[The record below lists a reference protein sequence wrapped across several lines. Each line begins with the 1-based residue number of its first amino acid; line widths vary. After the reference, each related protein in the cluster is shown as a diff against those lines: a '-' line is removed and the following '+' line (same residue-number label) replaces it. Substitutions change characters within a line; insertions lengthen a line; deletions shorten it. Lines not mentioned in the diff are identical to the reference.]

1 MGECFPIVPVQMGV
15 AFPSLSL
22 SVALSLKPTHI
33 ELKYFRDAVQS
44 IESPHRDKRGASKVA
59 NEVLKKGGEVASD
72 VSGEMRGFD
81 FEGMRFGV
89 KAWRASASDAREHGS
104 PAVPIVLVHGFA
116 QQASTWDDTAR
127 LLANAGAECFGFEL
141 AGHGAG
147 ACSAGGDPAE
157 RPDFFDLCFQARALL
172 AFCRVVARDAG
183 VAPVLV
189 GYSMGGR
196 VALQAACLAADDL
209 RDGGELNRI
218 SLRSSAAFA
227 SRNRACH
234 LDAAAGDLR
243 DGDQFD
249 RISLRSF
256 AAFAPCGRT
265 GRLDMA
271 ESGQWDTAA
280 TPVGD
285 AARISVA
292 APFSALVLE
301 SAGTGPA
308 DDAAR
313 EALRERNFAWA
324 ARVRDEGVS
333 AFMDW
338 WAGLPLFESQR
349 NLANDQQERLRAG
362 RLAND
367 AESLALSFERAG
379 AHVMPSKQETVRALC
394 ELSRRGI
401 PVSYLAGELD
411 AKYCKVLADLQAE
424 SQGAVSCRVVPAAGH
439 SIHLEQSEAFNAI
452 LEEVVESCTP
462 KPAAP

>member
-1 MGECFPIVPVQMGV
+1 M
-15 AFPSLSL
+15 
-22 SVALSLKPTHI
+22 
-33 ELKYFRDAVQS
+33 
-44 IESPHRDKRGASKVA
+44 A
-59 NEVLKKGGEVASD
+59 NEVLKKGGEVGSE
-72 VSGEMRGFD
+72 VSGETRSSD

-89 KAWRASASDAREHGS
+89 KAWRASASGVREGGS

-127 LLANAGAECFGFEL
+127 LLADAGAECFGFEL

-147 ACSAGGDPAE
+147 ACSAGGDPAK
-157 RPDFFDLCFQARALL
+157 RSDFFDLRFQARALL

-209 RDGGELNRI
+209 RDGELGRAA
-218 SLRSSAAFA
+218 LGSSAAFA
-227 SRNRACH
+227 SRNRACR
-234 LDAAAGDLR
+234 LDAVAGDLWG
-243 DGDQFD
+243 GDQFG
-249 RISLRSF
+249 RISLRSS
-256 AAFAPCGRT
+256 AAFAPCDRAR
-265 GRLDMA
+265 RLD
-271 ESGQWDTAA
+271 
-280 TPVGD
+280 
-285 AARISVA
+285 VA
-292 APFSALVLE
+292 ADGSRGSGDLDRTVLRSSAAFAPRGRARRLDAIAALILE
-301 SAGTGPA
+301 SAGLGPV

-324 ARVRDEGVS
+324 ARVRGEGVS

-349 NLANDQQERLRAG
+349 NLTNEQRERLRAG

-367 AESLALSFERAG
+367 TESLALSFERAG
-379 AHVMPSKQETVRALC
+379 AHVMPSQGESIRALC
-394 ELSRRGI
+394 ELAAKGI

-411 AKYCKVLADLQAE
+411 AKYCKVASTLQSE
-424 SQGAVSCRVVPAAGH
+424 SQGAISCCVVPAAGH
-439 SIHLEQSEAFNAI
+439 SIHLERPEAFGAI

>member
-44 IESPHRDKRGASKVA
+44 IESSHRDKRGASKVA
-59 NEVLKKGGEVASD
+59 NEVLKKGGEVASE
-72 VSGEMRGFD
+72 VSGETRSFD

-89 KAWRASASDAREHGS
+89 KAWRASASDARAHGAS
-104 PAVPIVLVHGFA
+104 TVPIVLVHGFA
-116 QQASTWDDTAR
+116 QQASTWDDTAH
-127 LLANAGAECFGFEL
+127 LLADAGAECFGFEL
-141 AGHGAG
+141 AGHGVG

-172 AFCRVVARDAG
+172 AFCRIVARDAG

-209 RDGGELNRI
+209 RGGGELDCI
-218 SLRSSAAFA
+218 SLRSSAV
-227 SRNRACH
+227 
-234 LDAAAGDLR
+234 
-243 DGDQFD
+243 
-249 RISLRSF
+249 
-256 AAFAPCGRT
+256 FAPCDRT
-265 GRLDMA
+265 GCLDVA
-271 ESGQWDTAA
+271 GSGQRDTAT

-285 AARISVA
+285 AARMSAA

-301 SAGTGPA
+301 SAGAGPA

-324 ARVRDEGVS
+324 ARVRGEGVS

-379 AHVMPSKQETVRALC
+379 AHAMPSQGESIRALC
-394 ELSRRGI
+394 ELAARGI

-411 AKYCKVLADLQAE
+411 AKYCKVLADLRAE
-424 SQGAVSCRVVPAAGH
+424 SQGAISCRIVPAAGH
-439 SIHLEQSEAFNAI
+439 NIHLEQPEAFNAV
-452 LEEVVESCTP
+452 LGEVVESCTP
-462 KPAAP
+462 EPAAP

>member
-1 MGECFPIVPVQMGV
+1 M
-15 AFPSLSL
+15 
-22 SVALSLKPTHI
+22 
-33 ELKYFRDAVQS
+33 
-44 IESPHRDKRGASKVA
+44 A
-59 NEVLKKGGEVASD
+59 NEALKKGGEVASE
-72 VSGEMRGFD
+72 VSGETRGFD
-81 FEGMRFGV
+81 FEGMRFGM
-89 KAWRASASDAREHGS
+89 KAWRASASSAREGGALS
-104 PAVPIVLVHGFA
+104 APIVLVHGFA
-116 QQASTWDDTAR
+116 QQASTWDKVALSLSR
-127 LLANAGAECFGFEL
+127 AGVECFAFEL
-141 AGHGAG
+141 AGHGK
-147 ACSAGGDPAE
+147 SAHPTVGDVPGREA
-157 RPDFFDLCFQARALL
+157 FDLVFQAQALL

-227 SRNRACH
+227 PCDRA
-234 LDAAAGDLR
+234 R
-243 DGDQFD
+243 
-249 RISLRSF
+249 
-256 AAFAPCGRT
+256 
-265 GRLDMA
+265 RLDVA
-271 ESGQWDTAA
+271 GACQRDVTAN
-280 TPVGD
+280 
-285 AARISVA
+285 AARMPA
-292 APFSALVLE
+292 AVPFSALVLE
-301 SAGTGPA
+301 SAGLGPA

-349 NLANDQQERLRAG
+349 NLDDDQRERLRAG

-379 AHVMPSKQETVRALC
+379 AHAMPSQGESIRALC
-394 ELSRRGI
+394 ELAAKGI

-411 AKYCKVLADLQAE
+411 AKYCKVASTLQAE
-424 SQGAVSCRVVPAAGH
+424 YQGAVSCRVVPAAGH
-439 SIHLEQSEAFNAI
+439 NIHLEQSEAFNAI
-452 LEEVVESCTP
+452 LGEVVESCTP

>member
-1 MGECFPIVPVQMGV
+1 M
-15 AFPSLSL
+15 
-22 SVALSLKPTHI
+22 
-33 ELKYFRDAVQS
+33 
-44 IESPHRDKRGASKVA
+44 A
-59 NEVLKKGGEVASD
+59 NEVLKKGGEVASE
-72 VSGEMRGFD
+72 VSGDTRSFD

-89 KAWRASASDAREHGS
+89 KAWRASASDAREGDAS
-104 PAVPIVLVHGFA
+104 AVPIVLVHGFA
-116 QQASTWDDTAR
+116 QQASTWDDAAR

-147 ACSAGGDPAE
+147 ACSAGGDPVE

-218 SLRSSAAFA
+218 SLGSSAAFA
-227 SRNRACH
+227 SRGRACR
-234 LDAAAGDLR
+234 LDAVADDLR
-243 DGDQFD
+243 DGELG
-249 RISLRSF
+249 RAALRSSAAF
-256 AAFAPCGRT
+256 VPCDRTGCLDVAADGSRESGDLDRTALRSSAAFAPRGRAR
-265 GRLDMA
+265 RLDA
-271 ESGQWDTAA
+271 IAA
-280 TPVGD
+280 L
-285 AARISVA
+285 I
-292 APFSALVLE
+292 LE
-301 SAGTGPA
+301 SAGLGPV

-349 NLANDQQERLRAG
+349 NLTNDQRERLRAG

-367 AESLALSFERAG
+367 TESLALSFERAG
-379 AHVMPSKQETVRALC
+379 AHAMPSQGESIRALC
-394 ELSRRGI
+394 ELAAKGI

-411 AKYCKVLADLQAE
+411 AKYCKVASILQAE
-424 SQGAVSCRVVPAAGH
+424 SQGAVSCCVVPAAGH
-439 SIHLEQSEAFNAI
+439 SIHLERPEAFGAI

>member
-1 MGECFPIVPVQMGV
+1 M
-15 AFPSLSL
+15 
-22 SVALSLKPTHI
+22 
-33 ELKYFRDAVQS
+33 
-44 IESPHRDKRGASKVA
+44 AS
-59 NEVLKKGGEVASD
+59 EVLKKGGEVASE
-72 VSGEMRGFD
+72 VPGEASGFD

-89 KAWRASASDAREHGS
+89 KAWRASASDAREGGAPS
-104 PAVPIVLVHGFA
+104 VPIVFVHGFA
-116 QQASTWDDTAR
+116 QQASTWDDVAQ
-127 LLANAGAECFGFEL
+127 LLTDAGARCFGFEL
-141 AGHGAG
+141 AGHGVG
-147 ACSAGGDPAE
+147 ACSAGDGPAE
-157 RPDFFDLCFQARALL
+157 RSGFFDLRFQARALL
-172 AFCRVVARDAG
+172 AFCGAVACDAG
-183 VAPVLV
+183 AAPVLV

-196 VALQAACLAADDL
+196 VALQAACLV
-209 RDGGELNRI
+209 
-218 SLRSSAAFA
+218 
-227 SRNRACH
+227 
-234 LDAAAGDLR
+234 AGDLR
-243 DGDQFD
+243 GGGKFD
-249 RISLRSF
+249 RTALRSS

-280 TPVGD
+280 TSAGD
-285 AARISVA
+285 AARMLAA

-324 ARVRDEGVS
+324 ARVRGEGVS

-349 NLANDQQERLRAG
+349 ILPDEQCKRLRAG

-379 AHVMPSKQETVRALC
+379 AHVMPSRQESVRALC

-411 AKYCKVLADLQAE
+411 AKYCKVLADLRAK
-424 SQGAVSCRVVPAAGH
+424 SQGAISCRIVPAAGH
-439 SIHLEQSEAFNAI
+439 NIHLEQPRAFGAI

-462 KPAAP
+462 KPAAL

>member
-1 MGECFPIVPVQMGV
+1 M
-15 AFPSLSL
+15 
-22 SVALSLKPTHI
+22 
-33 ELKYFRDAVQS
+33 
-44 IESPHRDKRGASKVA
+44 AS
-59 NEVLKKGGEVASD
+59 EVLKKGGEVASE
-72 VSGEMRGFD
+72 VLGETRGFD

-89 KAWRASASDAREHGS
+89 KAWCASASGAREGDALS
-104 PAVPIVLVHGFA
+104 APIVLVHGFA
-116 QQASTWDDTAR
+116 QQASTWDKVALSLSR
-127 LLANAGAECFGFEL
+127 AGVECFAFEL

-209 RDGGELNRI
+209 RDGGDLDRTA
-218 SLRSSAAFA
+218 LRSSAAFA
-227 SRNRACH
+227 PR
-234 LDAAAGDLR
+234 
-243 DGDQFD
+243 
-249 RISLRSF
+249 
-256 AAFAPCGRT
+256 GRT
-265 GRLDMA
+265 DRLDVTGV
-271 ESGQWDTAA
+271 GQRDTAA
-280 TPVGD
+280 TSAGD
-285 AARISVA
+285 AVRMPA
-292 APFSALVLE
+292 AVPFSALVLE
-301 SAGTGPA
+301 SAGLGPA

-349 NLANDQQERLRAG
+349 NLDDDQRERLRAG

-367 AESLALSFERAG
+367 TESLALSFERAG
-379 AHVMPSKQETVRALC
+379 AHAMPSQGESIRALC
-394 ELSRRGI
+394 ELAAKGI

-411 AKYCKVLADLQAE
+411 AKYCKVASTLQAE
-424 SQGAVSCRVVPAAGH
+424 YQGAVSCRVVPAAGH
-439 SIHLEQSEAFNAI
+439 NIHLEQPEVFASI
-452 LEEVVESCTP
+452 LKEVVESCTP
-462 KPAAP
+462 EPAAP

>member
-1 MGECFPIVPVQMGV
+1 M
-15 AFPSLSL
+15 
-22 SVALSLKPTHI
+22 
-33 ELKYFRDAVQS
+33 
-44 IESPHRDKRGASKVA
+44 AS
-59 NEVLKKGGEVASD
+59 EVLKKGGEVASE
-72 VSGEMRGFD
+72 VPGETSGFD
-81 FEGMRFGV
+81 FGGMRFGV
-89 KAWRASASDAREHGS
+89 KAWRASASDARESGS
-104 PAVPIVLVHGFA
+104 PTVPIVLVHGFA
-116 QQASTWDDTAR
+116 QQASTWDDTAH
-127 LLANAGAECFGFEL
+127 LLADAGVECFGFEL

-157 RPDFFDLCFQARALL
+157 RSDFFDLCFQARALL

-209 RDGGELNRI
+209 RDGGELNCI
-218 SLRSSAAFA
+218 LLRSSAAIT
-227 SRNRACH
+227 SRGRDRR
-234 LDAAAGDLR
+234 LDAIAAL
-243 DGDQFD
+243 
-249 RISLRSF
+249 I
-256 AAFAPCGRT
+256 
-265 GRLDMA
+265 
-271 ESGQWDTAA
+271 
-280 TPVGD
+280 
-285 AARISVA
+285 
-292 APFSALVLE
+292 LE
-301 SAGTGPA
+301 SAGLGPA

-349 NLANDQQERLRAG
+349 NLDDEQRERLRAG

-379 AHVMPSKQETVRALC
+379 AHAMPSQGESIRALC
-394 ELSRRGI
+394 ELAARGI

-411 AKYCKVLADLQAE
+411 AKYCKVASTLQAE

-439 SIHLEQSEAFNAI
+439 NIHLEQSEAFNAI
-452 LEEVVESCTP
+452 LGEVVESCTP
-462 KPAAP
+462 EPAAP

>member
-1 MGECFPIVPVQMGV
+1 M
-15 AFPSLSL
+15 
-22 SVALSLKPTHI
+22 
-33 ELKYFRDAVQS
+33 
-44 IESPHRDKRGASKVA
+44 A
-59 NEVLKKGGEVASD
+59 NEVLKKGGEVASE
-72 VSGEMRGFD
+72 VSGETRGFD

-89 KAWRASASDAREHGS
+89 KAWRASASDAREGDS

-116 QQASTWDDTAR
+116 QQASTWDDTAH
-127 LLANAGAECFGFEL
+127 LLADAGAECFGFEL

-196 VALQAACLAADDL
+196 VALQVACLVADDL
-209 RDGGELNRI
+209 RGGGELDRTA
-218 SLRSSAAFA
+218 LRSS
-227 SRNRACH
+227 
-234 LDAAAGDLR
+234 
-243 DGDQFD
+243 
-249 RISLRSF
+249 

-271 ESGQWDTAA
+271 ESGQRDTAA

-285 AARISVA
+285 AARMSAA

-301 SAGTGPA
+301 SAGTGPVE
-308 DDAAR
+308 DATR

-324 ARVRDEGVS
+324 TRVRDEGVS

-338 WAGLPLFESQR
+338 WAGLPLFESQQH
-349 NLANDQQERLRAG
+349 LPADQQKRLRVG

-379 AHVMPSKQETVRALC
+379 AHVMPPKQETIRVLC
-394 ELSRRGI
+394 ELAAQGI

-411 AKYCKVLADLQAE
+411 AKYCKVLADLRAE
-424 SQGAVSCRVVPAAGH
+424 SQGAISCRIVPAAGH
-439 SIHLEQSEAFNAI
+439 NIHLEQPEAFNAI

>member
-1 MGECFPIVPVQMGV
+1 M
-15 AFPSLSL
+15 
-22 SVALSLKPTHI
+22 
-33 ELKYFRDAVQS
+33 
-44 IESPHRDKRGASKVA
+44 A
-59 NEVLKKGGEVASD
+59 NEVLKKGGEVASE
-72 VSGEMRGFD
+72 VLGETHSFD

-89 KAWRASASDAREHGS
+89 KAWCASASGAREGGF

-127 LLANAGAECFGFEL
+127 LLADAGARCFGFEL

-157 RPDFFDLCFQARALL
+157 RLDFFDLCFQARALL

-209 RDGGELNRI
+209 RGGEFGRAALG
-218 SLRSSAAFA
+218 SSAAFA
-227 SRNRACH
+227 SRGRDRR
-234 LDAAAGDLR
+234 LDAIAAL
-243 DGDQFD
+243 
-249 RISLRSF
+249 I
-256 AAFAPCGRT
+256 
-265 GRLDMA
+265 
-271 ESGQWDTAA
+271 
-280 TPVGD
+280 
-285 AARISVA
+285 
-292 APFSALVLE
+292 LE
-301 SAGTGPA
+301 SAGLGPV

-324 ARVRDEGVS
+324 ARVRGEGVS

-338 WAGLPLFESQR
+338 WAGLPLFESQQH
-349 NLANDQQERLRAG
+349 LPADQQKRLRVG

-367 AESLALSFERAG
+367 AELLALSFERAG
-379 AHVMPSKQETVRALC
+379 AHVMPPKQETIRALC
-394 ELSRRGI
+394 ELAAQGI

-411 AKYCKVLADLQAE
+411 AKYCKVASTLQAE
-424 SQGAVSCRVVPAAGH
+424 SQGAVSCRIVPAAGH
-439 SIHLEQSEAFNAI
+439 SIHLERPEAFGAI

-462 KPAAP
+462 EPAAPRHTSSRYDIETCETGIIRSENAESNIVNRRHGVVFP

>member
-1 MGECFPIVPVQMGV
+1 M
-15 AFPSLSL
+15 
-22 SVALSLKPTHI
+22 
-33 ELKYFRDAVQS
+33 QS
-44 IESPHRDKRGASKVA
+44 TESSHRDKRGASKVA
-59 NEVLKKGGEVASD
+59 NEVLKKGGEVASE
-72 VSGEMRGFD
+72 VSGETRGFD
-81 FEGMRFGV
+81 FEGMRFDV
-89 KAWRASASDAREHGS
+89 KAWRASASGARAHGAS
-104 PAVPIVLVHGFA
+104 TVPIVLVHGFA
-116 QQASTWDDTAR
+116 QQASTWDDTAQ
-127 LLANAGAECFGFEL
+127 LLADAGAECFGFEL

-147 ACSAGGDPAE
+147 ACSAGDCPAG

-196 VALQAACLAADDL
+196 VALQAACLV
-209 RDGGELNRI
+209 
-218 SLRSSAAFA
+218 
-227 SRNRACH
+227 
-234 LDAAAGDLR
+234 AGDLR
-243 DGDQFD
+243 DGDQLD
-249 RISLRSF
+249 RISLGSS

-271 ESGQWDTAA
+271 ESGQRDTAA

-285 AARISVA
+285 AARMSAA

-301 SAGTGPA
+301 SAGLGPV

-338 WAGLPLFESQR
+338 WAGLPLFESQQH
-349 NLANDQQERLRAG
+349 LPADQQKRLRVG

-379 AHVMPSKQETVRALC
+379 AHVMPPKQETIRALC

-401 PVSYLAGELD
+401 PVNYLAGELD
-411 AKYCKVLADLQAE
+411 AKYCKVLADLRAE
-424 SQGAVSCRVVPAAGH
+424 SQGAISCRVVPAAGH
-439 SIHLEQSEAFNAI
+439 SIHLEQPEAFNAI
-452 LEEVVESCTP
+452 LGEVVESCTP
-462 KPAAP
+462 EPAAP

>member
-1 MGECFPIVPVQMGV
+1 M
-15 AFPSLSL
+15 
-22 SVALSLKPTHI
+22 
-33 ELKYFRDAVQS
+33 QS
-44 IESPHRDKRGASKVA
+44 IESSHRDERGTAKVA
-59 NEVLKKGGEVASD
+59 NEALKKGGEVASE
-72 VSGEMRGFD
+72 VSGETRGFD

-89 KAWRASASDAREHGS
+89 KAWRASASDAREGDVS
-104 PAVPIVLVHGFA
+104 AVPIVLAHGFA
-116 QQASTWDDTAR
+116 QQASTWDDAVR
-127 LLANAGAECFGFEL
+127 LLAGAGAECFGFEL

-157 RPDFFDLCFQARALL
+157 RSDFFDLRFQARALL
-172 AFCRVVARDAG
+172 AFCRIVARDAG

-209 RDGGELNRI
+209 RDGGDLDRTALRSSAAFAPRGRDRRLDAVAGDLWDGDQFGRI

-227 SRNRACH
+227 P
-234 LDAAAGDLR
+234 GD
-243 DGDQFD
+243 
-249 RISLRSF
+249 
-256 AAFAPCGRT
+256 RT
-265 GRLDMA
+265 DRLDVTGV
-271 ESGQWDTAA
+271 GQRDTAA
-280 TPVGD
+280 TSAGD
-285 AARISVA
+285 AVRMPA
-292 APFSALVLE
+292 AVPFSALVLE
-301 SAGTGPA
+301 SAGLGPA

-349 NLANDQQERLRAG
+349 NLDDDQRERLRAG

-379 AHVMPSKQETVRALC
+379 AHAMPSQGESIRALC
-394 ELSRRGI
+394 ELAAKGI

-411 AKYCKVLADLQAE
+411 AKYCKVASTLQAE
-424 SQGAVSCRVVPAAGH
+424 YQGAVSCRVVPAAGH
-439 SIHLEQSEAFNAI
+439 NIHLEQSEAFNAI
-452 LEEVVESCTP
+452 LGEVVESCTP

>member
-1 MGECFPIVPVQMGV
+1 M
-15 AFPSLSL
+15 
-22 SVALSLKPTHI
+22 
-33 ELKYFRDAVQS
+33 
-44 IESPHRDKRGASKVA
+44 A
-59 NEVLKKGGEVASD
+59 NEVLKKGGEVASE
-72 VSGEMRGFD
+72 VSGETCGFD

-89 KAWRASASDAREHGS
+89 KAWRASASDARAHGAS
-104 PAVPIVLVHGFA
+104 TVPIVLVHGFT
-116 QQASTWDDTAR
+116 QQASTWDDAAR
-127 LLANAGAECFGFEL
+127 LLAGAGAECFGFEL
-141 AGHGAG
+141 AGHGVG
-147 ACSAGGDPAE
+147 ACSAGGDPTE

-172 AFCRVVARDAG
+172 AFCGTVARDAG

-196 VALQAACLAADDL
+196 VALQAACLAAGDL
-209 RDGGELNRI
+209 RGGGELDRTA
-218 SLRSSAAFA
+218 LRSS
-227 SRNRACH
+227 
-234 LDAAAGDLR
+234 
-243 DGDQFD
+243 
-249 RISLRSF
+249 

-265 GRLDMA
+265 GRLDMV
-271 ESGQWDTAA
+271 ESGQRDTAA

-285 AARISVA
+285 AARMSAA

-338 WAGLPLFESQR
+338 WAGLPLFESQQH
-349 NLANDQQERLRAG
+349 LPADQQKRLRVG

-367 AESLALSFERAG
+367 AELLALSFERAG
-379 AHVMPSKQETVRALC
+379 AHAMPSQGESIRALC

-411 AKYCKVLADLQAE
+411 AKYCKVASTLQAE

-439 SIHLEQSEAFNAI
+439 NIHLEQSEAFNAI
-452 LEEVVESCTP
+452 LGEVVESCTP
-462 KPAAP
+462 EPAAP